1 MTNFC
6 ISMRCPMKSF
16 LLKIAVGIEQISGV
30 GLEDTF
36 SLRWRAVPY
45 IMNIMIMKLFLLLS
59 CVHLL
64 PVPVFAQETQ
74 ADSTCVD
81 RPTFSMTPT

>member
-1 MTNFC
+1 
-6 ISMRCPMKSF
+6 MRCPMKSF
-16 LLKIAVGIEQISGV
+16 LLKIAVGIEQISGI

-36 SLRWRAVPY
+36 SLRWRAVRY

-74 ADSTCVD
+74 ADSTSVD